1 MILVLLGTQNNSFKR
16 LLDKIQ
22 ECIDNKIINEEV
34 VVQAGYTNY
43 NSNNMKILDF
53 ISSEELSNLLLQARF
68 VITHGGVGS
77 IINSIKLDKKVIA
90 VPRLSKY
97 NEHVNDHQIQIVE
110 KFNNQGYILGITDI
124 SNLPK
129 AIETINEF
137 NPKKYKSN
145 TNNIINIINDYIN
158 RF

>member
-43 NSNNMKILDF
+43 NSNNMKLLDF
-53 ISSEELSNLLLQARF
+53 ISAEDLNNLLLQASF
-68 VITHGGVGS
+68 IITHGGVGS

-110 KFNNQGYILGITDI
+110 KFNNQGYIVGITNI
-124 SNLPK
+124 SSLPK
-129 AIETINEF
+129 AIEKINEF

-145 TNNIINIINDYIN
+145 TSNIINIINDYIN
-158 RF
+158 KF